1 MKKLILLIV
10 LVCIAGIFAACYPQE
25 KTSGNSLPLY
35 RLSADVDREVYM
47 SSDALEKFAKIES
60 TVNQVESVEES
71 VVLGYGDSLVVGVKT
86 SGVFSAKQ
94 DKQLKSAIEESIK
107 KNFPEYNNIFILTRV
122 KDYYMLTGLK
132 SKLDEGLSPM
142 EVYEILLDMLRKD
155 SKGPKMPRD
164 PRCPINRPE
173 ENTTAP

>member
-25 KTSGNSLPLY
+25 KTSDNSLPLY

-107 KNFPEYNNIFILTRV
+107 KNIPKAWF
-122 KDYYMLTGLK
+122 
-132 SKLDEGLSPM
+132 
-142 EVYEILLDMLRKD
+142 RK
-155 SKGPKMPRD
+155 KTFM
-164 PRCPINRPE
+164 
-173 ENTTAP
+173 